1 MVTKETDKKTTE
13 NDRTEP
19 KVNLIMISWI
29 FAYLFFSPC
38 GRTLGASGSRRLFFA
53 CASASSSHACSIG
66 FNAIIL
72 LCDNVRLSNLQIVLC
87 DSAPTPGSFRFA
99 NALPT
104 SAWVTPSFV
113 VNITRRDDVEEKEK
127 RVGKKIKET
136 TTIFCRW
143 KLCSE
148 HHKCLC
154 N

>member
-1 MVTKETDKKTTE
+1 MWWPNRQTKWQKKDTTK
-13 NDRTEP
+13 P

-38 GRTLGASGSRRLFFA
+38 GKTLGASGSRRLFFA

-87 DSAPTPGSFRFA
+87 DSAPTPGNFKFA

-113 VNITRRDDVEEKEK
+113 LNIARWDDVEEEEKKEWKKNK
-127 RVGKKIKET
+127 RNNNNFLQMELLLK
-136 TTIFCRW
+136 
-143 KLCSE
+143 SS
-148 HHKCLC
+148 
-154 N
+154 